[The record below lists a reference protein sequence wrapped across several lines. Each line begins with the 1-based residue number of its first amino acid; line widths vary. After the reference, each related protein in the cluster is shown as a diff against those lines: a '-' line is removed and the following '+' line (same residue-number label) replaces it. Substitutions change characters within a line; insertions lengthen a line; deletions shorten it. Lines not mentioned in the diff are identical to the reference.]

1 MNPQRWREIDR
12 LLSEALKREPGERE
26 HFLHQSCAGDDELL
40 KEVSLLLEA
49 HDRAGSFM
57 EEPALDQAARLPPP
71 SLIGRNI
78 GPFEILSLLGRGGM
92 GEVYKVR
99 DERLDRVNALK
110 VLPPEVARDPD
121 RLHRF
126 KREAKAASALNHP
139 NIATIYEIGYSDG
152 IQWIAME
159 LVEGQT
165 LAERIKDRPLKL
177 EESLDIGIQAA
188 EALAEAHSKGVL
200 HQAT

>member
-1 MNPQRWREIDR
+1 
-12 LLSEALKREPGERE
+12 
-26 HFLHQSCAGDDELL
+26 
-40 KEVSLLLEA
+40 
-49 HDRAGSFM
+49 
-57 EEPALDQAARLPPP
+57 
-71 SLIGRNI
+71 
-78 GPFEILSLLGRGGM
+78 M

-99 DERLDRVNALK
+99 DECLDRVNALK
-110 VLPPEVARDPD
+110 VLPPDVARDPD

-139 NIATIYEIGYSDG
+139 NIATIYEIGHSDG

-165 LAERIKDRPLKL
+165 LAERIKDRPVKL

-200 HQAT
+200 L